1 MISPELVPLYNT
13 DAKKKLVTTLLQE
26 IVKVCAFFLPDLI
39 ETVRSCQK
47 LLFSDEVSRSIH
59 M

>member
-13 DAKKKLVTTLLQE
+13 DAKKKLITTLLQE
-26 IVKVCAFFLPDLI
+26 VVKVCAFSLTCLI
-39 ETVRSCQK
+39 ETVRDRQA
-47 LLFSDEVSRSIH
+47 LLFSDKISRSIR